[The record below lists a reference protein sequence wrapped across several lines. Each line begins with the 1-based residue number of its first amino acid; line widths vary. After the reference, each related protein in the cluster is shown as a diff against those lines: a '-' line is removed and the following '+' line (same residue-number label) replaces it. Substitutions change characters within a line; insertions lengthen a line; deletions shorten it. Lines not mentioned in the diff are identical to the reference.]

1 MKKIKFFGC
10 AVLAA
15 MMSWGLTS
23 CEKEN
28 FNVGGDIDIT
38 IPEAADAVVVINPNV
53 IAFIN
58 GVPTNIT
65 EEATIDFTTPKAG
78 TDGTIAA
85 QDVKIT
91 VTYTA
96 TVDGASKETKTEK
109 VVSVPALSKGMC
121 CTITPTIYVF
131 VNTTS
136 EFLTAE
142 VTEGNVETSVEYGKI
157 EVENP
162 SDYYWTDKVVEY
174 DNVTGTEVDANSIEW
189 LREDFKNDEK
199 VLGLIND
206 MNHLKTE
213 KVKREN
219 IVVYAQSLTII
230 NVERIVTTTEYTI
243 QKTVSFSRSAD
254 DVTYDVVKFNLKE
267 YFTTTDNTGRG
278 PKDEGNPHG
287 YDANINL
294 KGAGHGHGHL
304 HGHGHGHADN
314 SNAGGGIVWGE

>member
-131 VNTTS
+131 VNTTFDFS
-136 EFLTAE
+136 AVE
-142 VTEGNVETSVEYGKI
+142 TEAGNVTTTEETGTI
-157 EVENP
+157 TVENR

-174 DNVTGTEVDANSIEW
+174 EFVSGKEVDANSIEW
-189 LREDFKNDEK
+189 LSEEYKDNQD
-199 VLGLIND
+199 VLGLIEN
-206 MNHLKTE
+206 MNFLETKTN
-213 KVKREN
+213 KTQPIWVF
-219 IVVYAQSLTII
+219 AQSLTII
-230 NVERIVTTTEYTI
+230 NVNRIVTTTEYTI

-267 YFTTTDNTGRG
+267 YFTTSDNAGKG

-304 HGHGHGHADN
+304 YGHGHGHADN